1 MSTERTYQN
10 FLNYLQVEKGLARN
24 TVEAYARDIS
34 AFLVFAADQ
43 GLELEKI
50 ARDDLARYLQDLYSR
65 LSARSVAR
73 NIVSLKGFFRFLILD
88 RYVTSDPTENL
99 ESPRT
104 WRTLPGYLTGDEVAL
119 LLAQPDLSQVQ
130 GLRDRAMLE
139 LLYATGLRV
148 SELIKVRIGEMNL
161 DVGFLTTTGKGN
173 KQRIV
178 PVGDVAVTLI
188 RRYLDEARN
197 SLLAKSASSPYLFLT
212 RRGRPMSRVYFWM
225 LVQKYG
231 RLAGITK
238 HLSPHVLRHSFATHL
253 LENGADLRS
262 VQLMLG
268 HSDISTTQ
276 IYTHVTRERLKRIYD
291 KYHPRS

>member
-34 AFLVFAADQ
+34 TFLAFADEH
-43 GLELEKI
+43 GLSLESI
-50 ARDDLARYLQDLYSR
+50 EQDDVAKYLQELYAR

-73 NIVSLKGFFRFLILD
+73 NIVSLRGFFRFLILD
-88 RYVTSDPTENL
+88 RYITNDPTENL

-104 WRTLPGYLTGDEVAL
+104 WRTLPGYLTGPEVEL
-119 LLAQPDLSQVQ
+119 LLSQPDVSRPQ

-148 SELIKVRIGEMNL
+148 SELIKLRMAEVNL
-161 DVGFLTTTGKGN
+161 EAGFLTTTGKGN

-178 PVGDVAVTLI
+178 PVGDAAVAFIHT
-188 RRYLDEARN
+188 YLADAR
-197 SLLAKSASSPYLFLT
+197 SGLLGKSVSNPYLFLT
-212 RRGRPMSRVYFWM
+212 RRGRPMTRVNFWM

-238 HLSPHVLRHSFATHL
+238 HLSPHTLRHSFATHL
-253 LENGADLRS
+253 LEHGADLRS

-276 IYTHVTRERLKRIYD
+276 IYTHVTRERLKKIYD